1 MNETQPLPSRE
12 ELVNHLTRLNEV
24 TLEIN
29 ELMNQVGGAKT
40 QDEINV
46 LHQSINQKTQQQS
59 EIIEIFMNL
68 SCDNEKVER
77 FKTLVQDITNDA
89 KKLEKLSTNE
99 EITAMQETIN
109 NKVNLW
115 SVLLEEIIATV
126 MARLQ

>member
-1 MNETQPLPSRE
+1 MTDFYFTNE
-12 ELVNHLTRLNEV
+12 
-24 TLEIN
+24 
-29 ELMNQVGGAKT
+29 KT

-89 KKLEKLSTNE
+89 KKLEKLTLNE

-109 NKVNLW
+109 NKVNSW
-115 SVLLEEIIATV
+115 SVLLEEIIAGV
-126 MARLQ
+126 MARFQ

>member
-68 SCDNEKVER
+68 SCDNEKVEQ

-89 KKLEKLSTNE
+89 KKLENLTLNE
-99 EITAMQETIN
+99 EITAMQETIK

-126 MARLQ
+126 MARFQ

>member
-1 MNETQPLPSRE
+1 MTETKPLPSRE

-89 KKLEKLSTNE
+89 KKLEKLTLNE

-109 NKVNLW
+109 NKVNSW
-115 SVLLEEIIATV
+115 SVLLEEIIAGV
-126 MARLQ
+126 MARFQ